1 MRISDWSSD
10 VCSSDLPLQ
19 APANLIAKYKGR
31 YDDGWDALR
40 RDRLARMKA
49 LGLIGDDTAPAPLRP
64 DSTAWSKLSPAQR
77 QVESRKME
85 IYAAMVDRMDQNV
98 GRLITY
104 LRATGRYDNTIF
116 IFSSDNGAAGE
127 LAQTFSVM
135 PGELEFIARADNRLE
150 NMGAASSFVL
160 YGPYWAQA
168 ATAPSSMHK
177 GWMTEG
183 DRKSTRLNSSH

>member
-1 MRISDWSSD
+1 
-10 VCSSDLPLQ
+10 
-19 APANLIAKYKGR
+19 
-31 YDDGWDALR
+31 
-40 RDRLARMKA
+40 MKA
-49 LGLIGDDTAPAPLRP
+49 LGLIGDDIAPAPLRP

-135 PGELEFIARADNRLE
+135 PGELEFIAQIGRASCR
-150 NMGAASSFVL
+150 VRVCQ
-160 YGPYWAQA
+160 YV
-168 ATAPSSMHK
+168 
-177 GWMTEG
+177 
-183 DRKSTRLNSSH
+183 

>member
-10 VCSSDLPLQ
+10 VCSSDLSPLQ
-19 APANLIAKYKGR
+19 APADLIAKYKGR

-98 GRLITY
+98 RRLITY
-104 LRATGRYDNTIF
+104 LTAT
-116 IFSSDNGAAGE
+116 
-127 LAQTFSVM
+127 
-135 PGELEFIARADNRLE
+135 
-150 NMGAASSFVL
+150 
-160 YGPYWAQA
+160 
-168 ATAPSSMHK
+168 
-177 GWMTEG
+177 
-183 DRKSTRLNSSH
+183 DRKSQRLNSSH

>member
-1 MRISDWSSD
+1 MEFRRVLFRS
-10 VCSSDLPLQ
+10 
-19 APANLIAKYKGR
+19 GR

-64 DSTAWSKLSPAQR
+64 DSTAWSKLGPAQR

-127 LAQTFSVM
+127 VAQTFSVM
-135 PGELEFIARADNRLE
+135 P
-150 NMGAASSFVL
+150 
-160 YGPYWAQA
+160 
-168 ATAPSSMHK
+168 
-177 GWMTEG
+177 G
-183 DRKSTRLNSSH
+183 DRKSTRLNSSN